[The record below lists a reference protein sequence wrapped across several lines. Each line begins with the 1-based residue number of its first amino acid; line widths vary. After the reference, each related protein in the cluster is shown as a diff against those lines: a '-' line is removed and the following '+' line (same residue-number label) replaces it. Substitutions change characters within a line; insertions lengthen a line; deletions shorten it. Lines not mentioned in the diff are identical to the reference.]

1 MGPARQEFTSKETVQ
16 AKLGGVAVLI
26 EGLHHARDDPGR
38 LVHNALARVSR
49 EPRSS
54 IYRFRAYTA
63 SGQAADAEGRL
74 LEPVHFFQMNLKKVR

>member
-16 AKLGGVAVLI
+16 AKLGGVAMLI

-38 LVHNALARVSR
+38 LVHNALAVVSW

-54 IYRFRAYTA
+54 I
-63 SGQAADAEGRL
+63 
-74 LEPVHFFQMNLKKVR
+74 